1 MIEPK
6 KIKEINFSDRVYF
19 IPSYQRGYRW
29 DKKQVE
35 ELLDDIYEVYVTKQE
50 SYCLQPIVVSQIE
63 DNKYEIIDGQQRLT
77 TIYILLTRF
86 KRFINEKFQLDFEVR
101 KNCMNFLKN

>member
-6 KIKEINFSDRVYF
+6 KIKEINFSDNIYF

-50 SYCLQPIVVSQIE
+50 SLLLATYCC
-63 DNKYEIIDGQQRLT
+63 K
-77 TIYILLTRF
+77 
-86 KRFINEKFQLDFEVR
+86 
-101 KNCMNFLKN
+101 